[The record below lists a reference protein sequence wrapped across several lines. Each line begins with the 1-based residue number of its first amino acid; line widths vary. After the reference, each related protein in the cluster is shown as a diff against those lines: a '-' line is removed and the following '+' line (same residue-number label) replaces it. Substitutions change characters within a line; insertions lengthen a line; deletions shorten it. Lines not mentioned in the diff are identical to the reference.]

1 MSVWDAYEINYQYSL
16 KDYCEAEGQK
26 WELWS
31 SKTGTPIKWSEG
43 GKIGSDSS
51 GVRHNTCQRKTANL
65 DICKTCR
72 RDQVCVET
80 DKRPFNECISRPD
93 PCDANPCENGGK
105 CTSDMSDSTI
115 NPAPHTCTC
124 RDQFFGDNCESKV
137 ICTGQTPMVFDNKQT
152 ITKFCPAF
160 KWKKQELKHSGD
172 MSIWHL
178 GSRIFLA
185 QKFRPAK
192 TVEISDGVL
201 ETIKSDTFSD
211 LPNLLNLQ
219 LRKNKLKAIPDNV
232 FQKNNKLKILNLS
245 YNKLESFPRSAVKNT
260 MKKLYLNNNEDLE
273 VKESTFD
280 NLNNAGV
287 LHLQDI
293 GNSPNELSTI
303 CKSLKKNGKIKKNG
317 KCCYYT
323 KIGSFGRKVPV
334 CI

>member
-1 MSVWDAYEINYQYSL
+1 
-16 KDYCEAEGQK
+16 
-26 WELWS
+26 
-31 SKTGTPIKWSEG
+31 
-43 GKIGSDSS
+43 
-51 GVRHNTCQRKTANL
+51 
-65 DICKTCR
+65 
-72 RDQVCVET
+72 
-80 DKRPFNECISRPD
+80 
-93 PCDANPCENGGK
+93 
-105 CTSDMSDSTI
+105 
-115 NPAPHTCTC
+115 
-124 RDQFFGDNCESKV
+124 
-137 ICTGQTPMVFDNKQT
+137 MVFDNAQT

-160 KWKKQELKHSGD
+160 KWKNQEFKHSGD

-185 QKFRPAK
+185 QEFRPAK

-219 LRKNKLKAIPDNV
+219 LRKNKLIEIPDNV
-232 FQKNNKLKILNLS
+232 FKKNNKLKILNLS

-293 GNSPNELSTI
+293 GNSPNELSKI